1 MNAVSTVHA
10 LVATGVQYR
19 VRERVLGHSPKQLG
33 AFLCDRL
40 PKISMTCVKL
50 GQLVSSRPDLFDK
63 ELCRSLVTLQDGVA
77 PMAFD
82 TVRAVLDDS
91 KVAKAL
97 KSVDPNPVASAT
109 IAQVHR
115 GRLRDGSRVALKVL
129 RPGVLQ
135 QLTRDMDLMDGLLQ
149 AMTAASLE
157 GAADTKALLLQFR
170 ETLLRETDFARERA
184 ALTRFRRLF
193 SRNPMVLVPAVYSD
207 LSCDNVLVMEFVPSV
222 RLCDVVDQTHRSS
235 LAVLLMGTFLSQI
248 LDGGLVHADPH
259 GGNMGVAGTQQLVL
273 YDFGNIIE
281 LPPGMQQSLKRVML
295 MMIEGDLD
303 GIIAELPSL
312 NVIVNEPQE
321 LRGYLQTYIS
331 YLRSLDIEEFKAAT
345 STMPTEKVSKVPIKV
360 GIEMLGLLRVMSM
373 LEGTCKSLDE
383 SFQYQNVWPVLLL
396 QLMADSDLIK
406 ARCRQ
411 DMKRIGLDFFEL

>member
-1 MNAVSTVHA
+1 MNAATTAHA

-50 GQLVSSRPDLFDK
+50 GQLVSSRPDMFDK
-63 ELCRSLVTLQDGVA
+63 DLCRSLTTLQDGVA
-77 PMAFD
+77 PMAFE
-82 TVRAVLDDS
+82 TVRAVLDAS
-91 KVAKAL
+91 KVSKAL
-97 KSVDPNPVASAT
+97 KSVDPNPVASAS

-157 GAADTKALLLQFR
+157 GAADTKALLRQFR

-184 ALTRFRRLF
+184 ALCRFRRLF
-193 SRNPMVLVPAVYSD
+193 SRNPMVIVPAVHEH
-207 LSCDNVLVMEFVPSV
+207 LSCENVLVMEFVPSV

-273 YDFGNIIE
+273 YDFGNVIE
-281 LPPGMQQSLKRVML
+281 LSQDMQRSLKRVML

-312 NVIVNEPQE
+312 NIIVNEPCE
-321 LRGYLQTYIS
+321 LRGYLQTYIT
-331 YLRSLDIEEFKAAT
+331 YLRSLDVAEFKAAA
-345 STMPTEKVSKVPIKV
+345 SAMPTEKVSKVPIKV

-373 LEGTCKSLDE
+373 LEGTCKALDE

-396 QLMADSDLIK
+396 QLMADSDLMR
-406 ARCRQ
+406 ARCRR
-411 DMKRIGLDFFEL
+411 DMKRMGLDLFDA